1 MLVHEGP
8 EGVRELIR
16 MGAQFDQE
24 NGEFALTKEGA
35 HSQRRILHANGDA
48 TGFEIVRAL
57 PEKRWP
63 IRTLKCGTI
72 ILSSI

>member
-1 MLVHEGP
+1 MLGAEGTR
-8 EGVRELIR
+8 GVQDLVN
-16 MGAQFDQE
+16 MGTKFDVE

-57 PEKRWP
+57 SEKAMATPALR
-63 IRTLKCGTI
+63 CGTI